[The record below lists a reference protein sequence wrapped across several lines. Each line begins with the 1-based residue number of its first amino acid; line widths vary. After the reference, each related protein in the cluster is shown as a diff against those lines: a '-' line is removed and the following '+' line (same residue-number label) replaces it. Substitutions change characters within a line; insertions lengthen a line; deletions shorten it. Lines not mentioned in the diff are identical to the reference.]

1 MSSVKTFQLVTCGA
15 GQEHQLTLVR
25 LLKQPNLLFGIGLIP
40 NGSPVLQK
48 VSWNWINDKKS
59 WNRFNYRIFI
69 N

>member
-1 MSSVKTFQLVTCGA
+1 MKIFQLVTCGA

-25 LLKQPNLLFGIGLIP
+25 LLKQPNLLFGIVLIP